1 MHQCFIRSP
10 SSDVGRPFIEIAN
23 DQLHKRLRGIGES
36 VLFSPR
42 ELLQQLIPQAS
53 EVFRCRSR
61 LGCQRPHLV
70 CDDAKP
76 ASRLTRSYRFNGSV
90 QSENRD
96 WAADSRVFISTGI
109 DPLLDFRDEF
119 FDAGSTHEYMLKN
132 RVFV

>member
-10 SSDVGRPFIEIAN
+10 PSDVGRPFIEIAN
-23 DQLHKRLRGIGES
+23 DQPHRRLRGIGKS
-36 VLFSPR
+36 VQFSLR

-53 EVFRCRSR
+53 EIFRCRGR
-61 LGCQRPHLV
+61 LGCQRSHFV

-76 ASRLTRSYRFNGSV
+76 AFRLTGSYRFNGSV
-90 QSENRD
+90 QSESRD
-96 WAADSRVFISTGI
+96 WAADSRVFISAGI
-109 DPLLDFRDEF
+109 DPLLDFRDDF